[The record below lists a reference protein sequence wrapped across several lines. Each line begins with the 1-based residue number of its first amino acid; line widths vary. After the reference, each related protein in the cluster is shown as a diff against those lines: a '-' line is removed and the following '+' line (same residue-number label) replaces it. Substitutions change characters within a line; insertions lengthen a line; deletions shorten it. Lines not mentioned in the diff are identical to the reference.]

1 MKNIY
6 PISLKKKHRAVC
18 VCFFFFFAMVSCT
31 KQVNQPAAA
40 LSPTSSVTNFHISES
55 NLVLL
60 EGNSANNAATFTWQG
75 EKAANYT
82 IEAAAHNSSF
92 AEPIELGTVAG
103 NQFQINVSDFNA
115 LMCRIIYANA
125 NGAVDFRV
133 RADQAGGHGIPAY
146 SSPVAINV
154 STYRQNTV
162 YTEDKIFRVPGN
174 YQNWSVIN
182 APEIVSPS
190 GNGEYEGFINFT
202 SNYPQMLLVRGTKWD
217 PNITFTSIGSE
228 KFGFGGTMLS
238 LPEGAGVYLFK
249 ANTNT
254 NTWGYTKIKCWQLS
268 GTAVAREINLTADN
282 GNAVAWSVTTDLN
295 KGSFRF
301 NANNSKAISFGQRPD
316 IRPGTPSYDGDDIQV
331 RQAGNYTIRL
341 ELQEA
346 GNYNYSIVRNR

>member
-1 MKNIY
+1 MKNIF
-6 PISLKKKHRAVC
+6 PISLKKKHRAVY
-18 VCFFFFFAMVSCT
+18 VCFFFFFALVSCT
-31 KQVNQPAAA
+31 KQVSQPAAA
-40 LSPTSSVTNFHISES
+40 PSAAPSVTNLHISES

-60 EGNSANNAATFTWQG
+60 EGNSANNAATFSWEG
-75 EKAANYT
+75 ERAVSYT

-92 AEPIELGTVAG
+92 AEPLELGTVTG
-103 NQFQINVSDFNA
+103 KQFQIKVSEFNA
-115 LMCRIIYANA
+115 AMCKIIYANA
-125 NGAVDFRV
+125 SGAVDFRV
-133 RADQAGGHGIPAY
+133 RADQGGGHSVPAY
-146 SSPVAINV
+146 SSPVAINI

-162 YTEDKIFRVPGN
+162 YPEDRIFRVPGN

-182 APEIVSPS
+182 APQIVSP
-190 GNGEYEGFINFT
+190 GGDGEYEGFINFT

-249 ANTNT
+249 ASTNT
-254 NTWGYTKIKCWQLS
+254 NTWGYTKIKSWQLS
-268 GTAVAREINLTADN
+268 GTAVARETDLTADN
-282 GNAVAWSVTTDLN
+282 GNAVAWSVTTDLA

-301 NANNSKAISFGQRPD
+301 NANNGKAISFGQRSDTP
-316 IRPGTPSYDGDDIQV
+316 PGTPSYDGDDIQV